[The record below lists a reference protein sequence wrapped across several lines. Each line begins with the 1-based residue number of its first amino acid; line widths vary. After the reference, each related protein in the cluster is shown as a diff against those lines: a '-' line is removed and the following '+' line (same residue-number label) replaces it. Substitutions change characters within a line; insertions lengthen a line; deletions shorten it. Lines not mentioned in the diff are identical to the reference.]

1 MNLGLEK
8 KVVLVTAASKG
19 IGKAI
24 AQEFVAEGCDVIIT
38 SRSVENLHTTAKE
51 IEAAYGKKVDLVRC
65 DLNIKEDI
73 HSVFMFIM
81 EKYGRL
87 DVLVNNC
94 GGPPAGFFDDL
105 PDENWEFAYKQV
117 LMSAVRFTKL
127 ALPVM
132 KTNKWGRIINITSI
146 SAIQPVDNLI
156 LSNTFRSG
164 LTAFSKTLSEQVA
177 QEGITIN
184 NVAPGYTL
192 TDRMSELVKKRSEQ
206 NSISEEEVLTGMV
219 KNIPMMRMASPA
231 EIAASVAFL
240 ASERAAYITGVTLH
254 VDGGYIKGLF

>member
-24 AQEFVAEGCDVIIT
+24 AQGFVAEGSDVIIT
-38 SRSVENLHTTAKE
+38 SRSVENLHTTARE
-51 IEAAYGKKVDLVRC
+51 IEAAFNKKVDVIRC

-73 HSVFMFIM
+73 HSAFMFIT

-94 GGPPAGFFDDL
+94 GGPSAGFFDDL
-105 PDENWEFAYKQV
+105 PDESWEFAYKQV
-117 LMSAVRFTKL
+117 LMSAVRLTKL

-132 KTNKWGRIINITSI
+132 KKNKWGRIINITSV
-146 SAIQPVDNLI
+146 SALQPVDNLI

-177 QEGITIN
+177 KEGITIN

-192 TDRMSELVKKRSEQ
+192 TDRVNELVKKRAEQ
-206 NSISEEEVLTGMV
+206 NSVSEDEVLAGMV
-219 KNIPMMRMASPA
+219 KNIPMTRMASPE
-231 EIAASVAFL
+231 EIASSVAFL
-240 ASERAAYITGVTLH
+240 ASERASYITGVTLH